1 MLSELIL
8 HEIEMV
14 SGDVTDTR
22 LAQLWW
28 EVAAKYVEALLYG
41 FCCGCISQPHHEYE
55 EANQELMF
63 TH

>member
-22 LAQLWW
+22 LSQLWW

-41 FCCGCISQPHHEYE
+41 FCCGCISEPHYAYE
-55 EANQELMF
+55 EANQA
-63 TH
+63 

>member
-1 MLSELIL
+1 MLLTL
-8 HEIEMV
+8 AWQNY
-14 SGDVTDTR
+14 SGMY
-22 LAQLWW
+22 
-28 EVAAKYVEALLYG
+28 AAKCVEALYG